1 MSAEGE
7 PIGYLLARIHSNMDR
22 RANNT
27 LKASGMTFSQM
38 RLLHFLFKQGEATP
52 SQKDIEDFLQVSHP
66 TVVGLIQRLEAKEL
80 VRSGFDSQDRRVKSV
95 YLTEAGRGFMSGIR
109 RFCRRNRCGILPVV
123 VGVCHFENDAQR
135 HRVFAVPE
143 AERCTD
149 LAAVDGLLRTA
160 EQLPHQWLGHVDR
173 QPAAGRRVYFG
184 QVFPQAGHAPQGESL
199 LFGEIV
205 VERQP
210 EFGIGRDRRQ

>member
-22 RANNT
+22 RANNN

-38 RLLHFLFKQGEATP
+38 RLMHFLFKQGEATP

-95 YLTEAGRGFMSGIR
+95 YLTEAGRGFMSGMR
-109 RFCRRNRCGILPVV
+109 EILS
-123 VGVCHFENDAQR
+123 
-135 HRVFAVPE
+135 
-143 AERCTD
+143 
-149 LAAVDGLLRTA
+149 
-160 EQLPHQWLGHVDR
+160 
-173 QPAAGRRVYFG
+173 
-184 QVFPQAGHAPQGESL
+184 PQ
-199 LFGEIV
+199 
-205 VERQP
+205 
-210 EFGIGRDRRQ
+210 

>member
-22 RANNT
+22 RANNN

-80 VRSGFDSQDRRVKSV
+80 VRSGFRF
-95 YLTEAGRGFMSGIR
+95 AGQARKERLSHRGG
-109 RFCRRNRCGILPVV
+109 
-123 VGVCHFENDAQR
+123 Q
-135 HRVFAVPE
+135 
-143 AERCTD
+143 
-149 LAAVDGLLRTA
+149 GLHVRGLRTPRA
-160 EQLPHQWLGHVDR
+160 NGARDH
-173 QPAAGRRVYFG
+173 RR
-184 QVFPQAGHAPQGESL
+184 L
-199 LFGEIV
+199 
-205 VERQP
+205 
-210 EFGIGRDRRQ
+210 